1 MERPQTLAN
10 GAILKPAQIRDN
22 DTAGCTNV
30 FEKGNLKNTLPPHD
44 TLDPHVQLFQ
54 QANQQPHLPVMD
66 RARDML
72 DRGTMRSPH
81 QS

>member
-1 MERPQTLAN
+1 MVLFYRPN
-10 GAILKPAQIRDN
+10 QIRDN

-30 FEKGNLKNTLPPHD
+30 SEKGNLKNTLPPHD

-72 DRGTMRSPH
+72 DRGTCLLYTSDAADE
-81 QS
+81 